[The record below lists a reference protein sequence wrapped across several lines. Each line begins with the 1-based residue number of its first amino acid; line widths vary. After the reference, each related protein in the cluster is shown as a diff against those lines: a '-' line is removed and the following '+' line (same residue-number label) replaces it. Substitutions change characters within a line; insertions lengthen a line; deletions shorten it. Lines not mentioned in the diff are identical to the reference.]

1 MTTIKTARDPTDS
14 SVQTCQLG
22 LTNSATV
29 QTSISTYGT
38 KFVTKYL
45 TCNFKI
51 WKVIL
56 TFNYKFK
63 KLST

>member
-14 SVQTCQLG
+14 TVQACQLG

-38 KFVTKYL
+38 KFVSKYL

-51 WKVIL
+51 
-56 TFNYKFK
+56 
-63 KLST
+63 